1 MFFEKEFTHFT
12 YEAQGISLS
21 FFLINAYSP
30 THSLH
35 KQQTGPPTCPLPQ
48 VSTHL
53 HPWQLCSSLWP
64 LPAVTDFP
72 STGSPCS
79 LQHYLLGELEK
90 RRLSGQC
97 IMLSRDLRHH
107 FMFPHRRAAQFHLFP
122 LNDRVRCHLF
132 QDTHS

>member
-35 KQQTGPPTCPLPQ
+35 KQQTGPPQHVPFHRYQHTYTPGNCAPRFGPCLQSLISPALALP
-48 VSTHL
+48 V
-53 HPWQLCSSLWP
+53 LCSTIS
-64 LPAVTDFP
+64 
-72 STGSPCS
+72 
-79 LQHYLLGELEK
+79 LEK
-90 RRLSGQC
+90 RRFSGQC
-97 IMLSRDLRHH
+97 IMLSRDLRQH